1 MNQLYAYVYPL
12 LVELPSYPA
21 LHSHPLRSSQS
32 PELSSLCLQQLPTG
46 YLFYT
51 WKHIYFNA
59 PLSIHPTL
67 AFPLCVYKSLLYIC
81 VSTPALQLGS
91 LYCFS
96 RFRIYVWIYNICF
109 SLSYFILY
117 NRLQV
122 LPLNSK
128 SLFLRKKKKKQN
140 TWEVELG
147 ATSGTVL
154 SLDWGQG
161 ERTDKGSL
169 PVALHSA
176 SRINYHWLI
185 LKARQ
190 LTVSISM
197 GFEHNKLF
205 LGFGD

>member
-12 LVELPSYPA
+12 LFELPSYPA

-51 WKHIYFNA
+51 WKRIYFNA

-122 LPLNSK
+122 LPLKSK
-128 SLFLRKKKKKQN
+128 SLFLRKKKKKPKHLRSW
-140 TWEVELG
+140 TWCHL
-147 ATSGTVL
+147 
-154 SLDWGQG
+154 
-161 ERTDKGSL
+161 R
-169 PVALHSA
+169 HSA
-176 SRINYHWLI
+176 FIGLGSGWEDRQGITSRCSALCIQN
-185 LKARQ
+185 
-190 LTVSISM
+190 
-197 GFEHNKLF
+197 
-205 LGFGD
+205 